1 MCRCYG
7 SGPSH
12 GIGPAVSAGYSAGST
27 ASVSAMKPEV
37 NVAARIAF
45 GLALI
50 AALLPVAIAIY
61 GGILDLLPKS
71 GPPSIG
77 DGLGLVFG
85 AIVGLQWSWYAA
97 IPALIVAFASLTRPN
112 RRLGMIAI
120 CIAVP
125 VGAASIWINQQF

>member
-1 MCRCYG
+1 MSRSYG
-7 SGPSH
+7 AAPSR
-12 GIGPAVSAGYSAGST
+12 GIGLAVSAAYSGGST

-45 GLALI
+45 ALALV
-50 AALLPVAIAIY
+50 AVLLPVAVANY
-61 GGILDLLPKS
+61 GGVIDLLPKS

-77 DGLGLVFG
+77 DGLGLLFG
-85 AIVGLQWSWYAA
+85 AIVGLQWSWFAA
-97 IPALIVAFASLTRPN
+97 VPALIVAFASLARPN
-112 RRLGMIAI
+112 RRLGIVAI